1 MKIIHNGFIYE
12 SAGGRTLISVD
23 IQPDH
28 EKAFGFQMYK
38 FAYWLESVAEQFDT
52 IIFLF
57 NGPELGFPSED
68 EYKNWLYE
76 NDISEELL
84 NRIQFFDK
92 GYAFFR
98 NAIDAG
104 LDENEIV
111 KLIQYMVKN
120 HINDSRDID
129 EEAWHQIG
137 LDDALIDHMKG
148 NDDAL
153 FIPEVLS
160 VLGKVNGHIDLV
172 GGGVNECLKEV
183 ELCLR
188 AINKPFN
195 LINEW
200 TY

>member
-1 MKIIHNGFIYE
+1 MKIIYNGLIYE
-12 SAGGRTLISVD
+12 SAGNRILISVD
-23 IQPDH
+23 IQPEYQSSFSFKMH
-28 EKAFGFQMYK
+28 HFVN
-38 FAYWLESVAEQFDT
+38 WLESVAHEYNR

-57 NGPELGFPSED
+57 NGPDLGFPSEG
-68 EYKNWLYE
+68 EYIQWLFE
-76 NDISEELL
+76 NDVSEELL
-84 NRIQFFDK
+84 NKIQFFDK

-129 EEAWHQIG
+129 EDAWHQIG

-148 NDDAL
+148 SEDAL
-153 FIPEVLS
+153 FIPDVLS
-160 VLGKVNGHIDLV
+160 FLTKVNGHIDLV
-172 GGGVNECLKEV
+172 GGGVSECLKEV

-188 AINKPFN
+188 ALNKPFN

>member
-1 MKIIHNGFIYE
+1 MKIIYHGFIYE
-12 SAGGRTLISVD
+12 SAGGKTLISVD
-23 IQPDH
+23 IQP
-28 EKAFGFQMYK
+28 EYESAFGFKIYN
-38 FAYWLESVAEQFDT
+38 FVNWLKRVADQFDR

-57 NGPELGFPSED
+57 NGPDLGFHSEEEYKYWLFDNGISED
-68 EYKNWLYE
+68 
-76 NDISEELL
+76 LL
-84 NRIQFFDK
+84 NRIHFFEK

-111 KLIQYMVKN
+111 KLIQYMVRN
-120 HINDSRDID
+120 NINDSRDID
-129 EEAWHQIG
+129 EDAWQDIG
-137 LDDALIDHMKG
+137 VDDALISQMKG
-148 NDDAL
+148 SEDAL

-160 VLGKVNGHIDLV
+160 FLNKVNGHIDLV

-188 AINKPFN
+188 ALNKPFN
-195 LINEW
+195 LIDDW